1 MFVWNACLLI
11 AAAGFLSEVPD
22 PIRAKL
28 MSTNETYGVF
38 VQTKTATDGKSYVTK
53 GTYCIRPGVDFTWRT
68 LEPFETCFTA
78 STTNYVYSNED
89 ETVVRK
95 LSDLPG
101 FSRFEGVGNGDFS
114 AFFKAF
120 DALYAEEAGKF
131 YVRAKPKTAELKRVL
146 SRVDAESST
155 CAQSQSPPN
164 SSASS
169 TAWTSREPSPTGP
182 SAPSL
187 PTRPYSRSASER
199 QEKMV

>member
-1 MFVWNACLLI
+1 MFVWNACFLI

-78 STTNYVYSNED
+78 TTTNYVYSNED

-120 DALYAEEAGKF
+120 DALYADEDEKF
-131 YVRAKPKTAELKRVL
+131 YIRAKPKTAELKRVL
-146 SRVDAESST
+146 SRVDAEGSITNWTLRAELADKTVFSVSLREARKNGIIST
-155 CAQSQSPPN
+155 INVPHKGA
-164 SSASS
+164 
-169 TAWTSREPSPTGP
+169 E
-182 SAPSL
+182 
-187 PTRPYSRSASER
+187 
-199 QEKMV
+199 